1 MFNFMEKKVFKT
13 FQIRDI
19 HAKVW
24 KAFKIKCTQQDKTL
38 NQGLIDLVTKYTKGK
53 AID

>member
-1 MFNFMEKKVFKT
+1 MFKFMEKKTVKT

-19 HAKVW
+19 PANIW
-24 KAFKIKCTQQDKTL
+24 KAFKIKCTEQDITL
-38 NQGLIDLVTKYTKGK
+38 NKGLIDLVTRYTKGK

>member
-1 MFNFMEKKVFKT
+1 MFKFMEKKTVKT

-19 HAKVW
+19 PANIW
-24 KAFKIKCTQQDKTL
+24 KAFKIKCTEQDITL
-38 NQGLIDLVTKYTKGK
+38 NKGLIDLVTRYIKGK